1 MYKKCFSFSASVET
15 EYETKSWHPGLEFE
29 AAKKEIDNK
38 WEEKD
43 DFWNTDK
50 GAYSFTVIE
59 LVGISYWKQIYI
71 IIISIVGTW
80 SQ

>member
-50 GAYSFTVIE
+50 GAYSFTIIE
-59 LVGISYWKQIYI
+59 LVFLLETNLWEAADA
-71 IIISIVGTW
+71 VVFGTCLY
-80 SQ
+80 

>member
-50 GAYSFTVIE
+50 GASNI
-59 LVGISYWKQIYI
+59 GIKNGSVYFY
-71 IIISIVGTW
+71 
-80 SQ
+80 